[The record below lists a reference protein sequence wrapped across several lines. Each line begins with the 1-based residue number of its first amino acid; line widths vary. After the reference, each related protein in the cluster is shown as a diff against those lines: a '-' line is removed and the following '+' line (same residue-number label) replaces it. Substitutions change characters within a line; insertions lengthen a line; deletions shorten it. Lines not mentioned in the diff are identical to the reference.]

1 MPTTDCQYCDV
12 PVPTGSGCNRSQA
25 ADCPNRQQG
34 AVDREAPLDARH
46 DIDDED

>member
-12 PVPTGSGCNRSQA
+12 PVSAGGGCNQSQA
-25 ADCPNRQQG
+25 ADCPNRLG
-34 AVDREAPLDARH
+34 NSIDREAPLDGRH

>member
-12 PVPTGSGCNRSQA
+12 PVPPGGGCNQA
-25 ADCPNRQQG
+25 QAGECQNRFG
-34 AVDREAPLDARH
+34 NNIDREAPLDGRS